1 MDFEI
6 IGFEVV
12 EECEIVDE
20 CEVVEECTFF
30 VECVVAFAVDVVDF
44 EITK

>member
-44 EITK
+44 EIIK